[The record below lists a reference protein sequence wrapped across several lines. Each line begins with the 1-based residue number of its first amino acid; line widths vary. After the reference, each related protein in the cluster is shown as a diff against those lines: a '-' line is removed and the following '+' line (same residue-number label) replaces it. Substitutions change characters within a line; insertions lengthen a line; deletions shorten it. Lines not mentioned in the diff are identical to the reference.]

1 MSEDCG
7 CKKTDRY
14 VSFAGIDCAGNARR
28 VLDHVDRNLAIPGRS
43 KVFWEYFT
51 QKRSGTAGSP
61 HTDALLLV
69 HSHLNEIREFF
80 ETWEDEEALALLDQ
94 LENECC

>member
-14 VSFAGIDCAGNARR
+14 VSFAGIDCVGNARR
-28 VLDHVDRNLAIPGRS
+28 ILEFIDRNLAIAGRS
-43 KVFWEYFT
+43 NAFWDYFAK
-51 QKRSGTAGSP
+51 KRQGSAGVP
-61 HTDALLLV
+61 QADALLLI
-69 HSHLNEIREFF
+69 HSHLNTLREAF
-80 ETWEDEEALALLDQ
+80 EAWGDEEALALLDQ